1 MPNSSNGDSDFWS
14 VSSQGSAIQPTKF
27 PVSFRNCAPFR
38 FYACIEKLLMLLSV
52 QWVLIYE
59 RIICLR
65 SSLPAVICLLWW
77 KDQRGSFLPLLPLPG
92 FQGCLDSR
100 PGCIEKLYVRTP
112 PPFYPLP
119 RLSHGPN
126 FFPPA
131 LARGA
136 WHEKWGGCIILISS
150 RSTWYRWPQGAQCPF
165 FGPAWLITKPGGD
178 TGRNFQILSPELE
191 VLSYWCITEK

>member
-1 MPNSSNGDSDFWS
+1 
-14 VSSQGSAIQPTKF
+14 
-27 PVSFRNCAPFR
+27 
-38 FYACIEKLLMLLSV
+38 MLLCV

-59 RIICLR
+59 NIICLR

-165 FGPAWLITKPGGD
+165 FRPAWLITKPGGD
-178 TGRNFQILSPELE
+178 TGRDFQILSSEFE
-191 VLSYWCITEK
+191 VLSYWCIWKIKTFF